1 MSSQALLG
9 RIVTRNT
16 ALFVCDMQGK
26 FSSHIKYF
34 PEIVSNTKRIL
45 DAAKIMKMPI
55 VYTEQYP
62 KGLGHTVPELKVD
75 PYPSFKFEKTQ
86 FSMMIPQL
94 QQLLKDELS
103 RVNSVIL
110 CGIETHACIRHTTM
124 DLVENGFN
132 VHVVVDACSSRS
144 LTDRYQSTNFYSTT
158 YLLNILNL

>member
-62 KGLGHTVPELKVD
+62 KGKQLT
-75 PYPSFKFEKTQ
+75 
-86 FSMMIPQL
+86 FSPT
-94 QQLLKDELS
+94 
-103 RVNSVIL
+103 L
-110 CGIETHACIRHTTM
+110 CSHRF
-124 DLVENGFN
+124 VYF
-132 VHVVVDACSSRS
+132 
-144 LTDRYQSTNFYSTT
+144 
-158 YLLNILNL
+158 